1 MGQERKSSNPESNLD
16 KKFATKK
23 ITIFIF
29 SLFLLLILHC
39 IPIRRMWL
47 IGISTVIAVSTF
59 SIDNCMCQWLRQD
72 VYVDPSSVYDLKF
85 FDANTGLISS
95 QYLNIYRTTN
105 GGNNWLL
112 LSIKINIQEMQI
124 LDSTT
129 LYGCGARVNGD
140 GVIYR
145 TFNKGLTWDSVGISG
160 GIYTDIS
167 FINRDTGWVS
177 AFTSGPVLLRTTN
190 GGITLTQQT
199 SQVGYGKVF
208 FLKYKINGEY
218 IGWATA
224 SGEMWKT
231 TNTGVSW
238 IKINSAVGPGP
249 SGAILFFIN
258 ENIGLLST
266 KTSYLGKTTNS
277 GYNWTFTLMPTYFGI
292 GSSNFLDF
300 FKYSN
305 DTIYGTG
312 GTRYVGNLRYKGVIW
327 KSYDLGNN
335 WNIQQ
340 PDTSY
345 PYVVYEGIDFVD
357 SVRGWTSNL
366 HTTNAGGPIFIS
378 GINPNTTNIST
389 DYKLGQ
395 NYPNPFNSETLIQY
409 SLPKASIVSLS
420 VFDMLGRE
428 VINIKNNEY
437 QQPGN
442 YQAKINMSKTNLS
455 GGVYFYRLIA
465 YEKYSGFIFSESKKL
480 IYIK

>member
-1 MGQERKSSNPESNLD
+1 
-16 KKFATKK
+16 
-23 ITIFIF
+23 
-29 SLFLLLILHC
+29 
-39 IPIRRMWL
+39 
-47 IGISTVIAVSTF
+47 
-59 SIDNCMCQWLRQD
+59 MCQWLRQD
-72 VYVDPSSVYDLKF
+72 VYVNPGDVNDLKF
-85 FDANTGLISS
+85 FDANTGLIC
-95 QYLNIYRTTN
+95 ITGGKVYRTTN
-105 GGNNWLL
+105 GGENWMLQ
-112 LSIKINIQEMQI
+112 SGFKNIFGMEKI
-124 LDSTT
+124 DSMA
-129 LYGCGARVNGD
+129 LYAHGRNYNASD
-140 GVIYR
+140 VIYR
-145 TFNKGLTWDSVGISG
+145 TFNRGATWDSVAMTSDSYSG
-160 GIYTDIS
+160 IS

-177 AFTSGPVLLRTTN
+177 AFTSGPVIFRTTN
-190 GGITLTQQT
+190 GGVTLTQQT
-199 SQVGYGKVF
+199 NQVGWGKVF

-224 SGEMWKT
+224 SGETWKT
-231 TNTGVSW
+231 TNSGTNW
-238 IKINSAVGPGP
+238 TKINSAVGPGP

-366 HTTNAGGPIFIS
+366 YTTNAGGSIFVS
-378 GINPNTTNIST
+378 GINPNATSIST
-389 DYKLGQ
+389 DYKLEQ
-395 NYPNPFNSETLIQY
+395 NYPNPFNSETIIQY
-409 SLPKASIVSLS
+409 SLPKASIISLS
-420 VFDMLGRE
+420 VFDILGRE
-428 VINIKNNEY
+428 VINIKSNEY

-442 YQAKINMSKTNLS
+442 YQTKINMSKTNLS
-455 GGVYFYRLIA
+455 GGVYFYRLTA
-465 YEKYSGFIFSESKKL
+465 YEKYTSLIFSESKKL